1 MRRLHAS
8 DFHLILGRMS
18 DIERRKRE
26 HIAAVL
32 SGQAD
37 HDGSAGFDGVS

>member
-18 DIERRKRE
+18 DIKRRKRE
-26 HIAAVL
+26 PIAAIL

-37 HDGSAGFDGVS
+37 RDGSTGFDGAS